1 MHHEMVPPVFCHTTS
16 LVCEGLWSTGHPAL
30 NELYIWVKLLVSLHS
45 ILISV
50 FALNSVNSF
59 KSIWFIYLGSKT
71 FASRKQ
77 MLFVFWDSA
86 LYFTGMKKFLFN
98 ITISVCSYH
107 VTYTSRVNLHTVII
121 LMPRKSLLKVGVIS
135 EIYLIFE
142 GTLSSLRRFLAT
154 KIPLKMMKNAF
165 LFHLKSYSCS
175 SDN

>member
-16 LVCEGLWSTGHPAL
+16 VCEGLWSTGHPAL

-86 LYFTGMKKFLFN
+86 LYFTGMKFQFN

-107 VTYTSRVNLHTVII
+107 VTYISRVNLHTVII
-121 LMPRKSLLKVGVIS
+121 LISRKSLLKVGVIS
-135 EIYLIFE
+135 EIYLI
-142 GTLSSLRRFLAT
+142 
-154 KIPLKMMKNAF
+154 LKV
-165 LFHLKSYSCS
+165 HSQV
-175 SDN
+175 

>member
-1 MHHEMVPPVFCHTTS
+1 MHHKMVPTVFCHTIS
-16 LVCEGLWSTGHPAL
+16 LVCERLWSTCHPAL

-77 MLFVFWDSA
+77 MLFVFWYSA
-86 LYFTGMKKFLFN
+86 LDFTGMKKFQFN

-107 VTYTSRVNLHTVII
+107 VTYISRVNLHTVII
-121 LMPRKSLLKVGVIS
+121 LISRKSLLKVGVIS
-135 EIYLIFE
+135 EIYLI
-142 GTLSSLRRFLAT
+142 
-154 KIPLKMMKNAF
+154 LKV
-165 LFHLKSYSCS
+165 HSQV
-175 SDN
+175 